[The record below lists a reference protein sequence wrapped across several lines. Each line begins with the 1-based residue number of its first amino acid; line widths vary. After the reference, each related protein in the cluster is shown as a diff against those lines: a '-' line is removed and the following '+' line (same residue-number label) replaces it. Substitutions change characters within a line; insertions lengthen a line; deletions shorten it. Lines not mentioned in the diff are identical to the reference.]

1 MKIHFISFF
10 LLVLCFSSFA
20 QDKFTLS
27 GYIKEQG
34 TGETM
39 VGVNVFVKDQN
50 AIGTV
55 SNLYGFYSITLPAGN
70 YNIVF
75 SYIGY
80 TAYSLALNLDRDIV
94 RDIDLKPGIE
104 IEEIVIT
111 DENPK
116 KNIEDTDMGTVE
128 LSMETVKKLPALFGE
143 VDLMKSLQLLPG
155 ISSASEGAAGLYI
168 RGGGPDQNLVLL
180 DEAIVFN
187 TGHLFGFFS
196 VFNSDAIKNSTV
208 IKGSIPANYGGRLSS
223 VIDIQM
229 KEGNNED
236 YVAEG
241 GIGLIA
247 SRFTVQGPIQKQ
259 KSSFIFSGRRTY
271 ALDLAQPFINKTK
284 FEGSNYYFYDF
295 NAKVNYR
302 FSPKD
307 RIYLSGY
314 FGRDVFK
321 FQNVERDFRLEL
333 PYGNATA
340 TLRWNHIWSDK
351 LFSNFSF
358 ITNNYDF
365 GLHGGQEA
373 FQFNIDSGVRDLS
386 AKADLDYYPNPYHQI
401 KTGLRY
407 TYHKLSPN
415 VVNATNGE
423 VDFSTDFEPK
433 YGHEFELYFLDEWS
447 LRRNLK
453 LNAGIRLSGFKHVGP
468 YFSSIQNKEFA
479 KGEHVKSYFTPE
491 PRILF
496 NYGLDESSSVKSSVT
511 LSSQYI
517 HLVSNSGSTL
527 PADVWVPS
535 TELIKPQIGLQYSL
549 GYFRNFLDDAIEC
562 SVELYFKDL
571 RNQLDYRET
580 YVENFNADI
589 ETEFVSGEG
598 RAYGMELYFRK
609 NKGRF
614 TGWFAYTLSK
624 TERWFDEI
632 ENGRIYPAV
641 YDRPHDLSLV
651 MNYGLSKNWDLS
663 AAFIYAT
670 GKAFTPIKSLF
681 IIEGRPNVEY
691 GPRNSQRLEDYHRLD
706 LSLIHENK
714 EKRNKSFHSSWAF
727 SIYNVYNHRNPFFTY
742 TDFSSEVLSGQ
753 STAKAYKVSIF
764 TIIPSVTWNFYWNI
778 SKK

>member
-1 MKIHFISFF
+1 MKKYFALIIFLIIYIS
-10 LLVLCFSSFA
+10 SSA
-20 QDKFTLS
+20 QEKFTLS
-27 GYIKEQG
+27 GYIKEKG

-39 VGVNVFVKDQN
+39 VGVNVFVKNQN
-50 AIGTV
+50 SIGTV
-55 SNLYGFYSITLPAGN
+55 SNLYGFYSITLPSGN
-70 YNIVF
+70 YDIVF

-80 TAYSLALNLDRDIV
+80 APYTLTLSLDKNMGRDIE
-94 RDIDLKPGIE
+94 LKGGIE
-104 IEEIVIT
+104 MEEILIT
-111 DENPK
+111 DENPR
-116 KNIEDTDMGTVE
+116 KNIDGTDMGTVE
-128 LSMETVKKLPALFGE
+128 LSMETVKRLPALFGE

-208 IKGSIPANYGGRLSS
+208 IKGSVPANYGGRLSS

-247 SRFTVQGPIQKQ
+247 SRFTIQGPIQKQ

-351 LFSNFSF
+351 IFSNFSL

-401 KTGLRY
+401 KTGFRY

-447 LRRNLK
+447 IRKNIK
-453 LNAGIRLSGFKHVGP
+453 LNAGIRLSGFKQVGP
-468 YFSSIQNKEFA
+468 YYSSIQKKEFA
-479 KGEHVKSYFTPE
+479 QGEHVKSYFTPE

-496 NYGLDESSSVKSSVT
+496 NYGLDEFSSLKSSVN

-535 TELIKPQIGLQYSL
+535 TELIKPQLGLQYSL
-549 GYFRNFLDDAIEC
+549 GYFRNFSNNEIEC
-562 SVELYFKDL
+562 SVEFYFKDL

-598 RAYGMELYFRK
+598 RAYGMELYLRK

-614 TGWFAYTLSK
+614 TGWIAYTLSK

-706 LSLIHENK
+706 LSLIYEKK
-714 EKRNKSFHSSWAF
+714 EKRNKTFHSSWAF

-742 TDFSSEVLSGQ
+742 TDFSSEVLSGK

-778 SKK
+778 SKN